1 MVLSAKK
8 MVDLRLLTFNLIKM
22 NQKTIRLI
30 LWPVIIILAW
40 FVYRSPISLTEFQEE
55 SNYRKSAVVQNL
67 KDIRTAQVAYKDKY
81 RAYADNF
88 NSLLDFVNND
98 SITLIKA
105 SGETPD
111 SLSEE
116 AALEAGIISRDT
128 IFMPA
133 GESIFNDEYLNTRD
147 ERFAF
152 DLNTLTE
159 VPFSEGEQF
168 RIEAGNIEKGKVIVQ
183 VFEVST
189 TYATFLKGIDA
200 NNKGVDLEGIIRV
213 GSMSEASINGNWG
226 E

>member
-1 MVLSAKK
+1 

-40 FVYRSPISLTEFQEE
+40 FVYRSPISLKEFQEE
-55 SNYRKSAVVQNL
+55 SNFRKSAVVQSL

-81 RAYADNF
+81 RVYADNF

-98 SITLIKA
+98 SIALIKA
-105 SGETPD
+105 IGETPD

-116 AALEAGIISRDT
+116 QALEAGIISRDT
-128 IFMPA
+128 VFISA
-133 GESIFNDEYLNTRD
+133 GESIFGAEYLDTRD
-147 ERFAF
+147 NRFAF

-168 RIEAGNIEKGKVIVQ
+168 SIEAGSIEKGKVIVQ

-189 TYATFLKGIDA
+189 NYATFLKGIDA
-200 NNKGVDLEGIIRV
+200 NNKGIDLEDIIRV

>member
-1 MVLSAKK
+1 

-40 FVYRSPISLTEFQEE
+40 FVYRSPISLKEFQEE
-55 SNYRKSAVVQNL
+55 SNYRKSAVVQSL

-81 RAYADNF
+81 RVYADNF
-88 NSLLDFVNND
+88 NSLLDFVNNE
-98 SITLIKA
+98 SIALIKA
-105 SGETPD
+105 IGETPD

-116 AALEAGIISRDT
+116 QALEAGIISRDT
-128 IFMPA
+128 VFMSA
-133 GESIFNDEYLNTRD
+133 SESIFSAEYLNTRD
-147 ERFAF
+147 ERFTF
-152 DLNTLTE
+152 DLNTLPE

-168 RIEAGNIEKGKVIVQ
+168 SIEAGNIEKGKVIVQ

-200 NNKGVDLEGIIRV
+200 NNKGIDLEDIISV

>member
-1 MVLSAKK
+1 

-30 LWPVIIILAW
+30 LWPIIIILAW
-40 FVYRSPISLTEFQEE
+40 FVYRSPISLKEFQEE
-55 SNYRKSAVVQNL
+55 SNYRKSAVVQSL
-67 KDIRTAQVAYKDKY
+67 KDIRTAQVAYKDKH
-81 RAYADNF
+81 RVYADNF

-98 SITLIKA
+98 SIALINA
-105 SGETPD
+105 IGETPD

-116 AALEAGIISRDT
+116 EALDAGIISRDT
-128 IFMPA
+128 VFVSA
-133 GESIFNDEYLNTRD
+133 SESIFSVEYLNTRD
-147 ERFAF
+147 DRFAF
-152 DLNTLTE
+152 DLNNLPE
-159 VPFSEGEQF
+159 VPFSQGKQF
-168 RIEAGNIEKGKVIVQ
+168 SIEAGNIEKGKVIVQ

-200 NNKGVDLEGIIRV
+200 NNKGIDLEDIISV

>member
-1 MVLSAKK
+1 
-8 MVDLRLLTFNLIKM
+8 M
-22 NQKTIRLI
+22 NYKTIRLI

-40 FVYRSPISLTEFQEE
+40 FVYRSPISLKEFQEE
-55 SNYRKSAVVQNL
+55 SNYRKSAVVQSL

-81 RAYADNF
+81 RVYADNF
-88 NSLLDFVNND
+88 NSLLNFVNND
-98 SITLIKA
+98 SIALIKA
-105 SGETPD
+105 IGETPD

-116 AALEAGIISRDT
+116 QALEAGIISRDT
-128 IFMPA
+128 VFISA
-133 GESIFNDEYLNTRD
+133 GESIFGAEYLNTRD
-147 ERFAF
+147 ERFDF
-152 DLNTLTE
+152 DLNSLPE

-168 RIEAGNIEKGKVIVQ
+168 SIEAGNIEKGKVIVQ

-200 NNKGVDLEGIIRV
+200 NNKGIDLENIIRV